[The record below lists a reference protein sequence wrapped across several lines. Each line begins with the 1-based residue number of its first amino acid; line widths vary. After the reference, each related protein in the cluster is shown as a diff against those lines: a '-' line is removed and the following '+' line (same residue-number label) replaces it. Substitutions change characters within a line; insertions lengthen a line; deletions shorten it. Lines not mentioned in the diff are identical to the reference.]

1 MLHES
6 GFRSASLGERWG
18 ERWLNARLSAPGGRC
33 YAVPGSGGEDER
45 ACDAMRN
52 KRERQALIL
61 ELVQARPVSSQEDL
75 RRLLAARGLD
85 VTQATLSRDLRDLG
99 LARVT
104 TEDGVRYVV
113 PEALADDSGP
123 ALGVTLAQFF
133 ASIDGVGELIVLR
146 ALPGG
151 AQPVA
156 EAIDA
161 EAWPEVLG
169 TIGGENT
176 ILVVCRSAEAR
187 TDIMRRLKQIAG
199 RA

>member
-1 MLHES
+1 M
-6 GFRSASLGERWG
+6 A
-18 ERWLNARLSAPGGRC
+18 
-33 YAVPGSGGEDER
+33 
-45 ACDAMRN
+45 N

-61 ELVQARPVSSQEDL
+61 ELVQAGSISSQEEL
-75 RRLLAARGLD
+75 RRLLAGRGWD

-113 PEALADDSGP
+113 PEARGDDASP
-123 ALGVTLAQFF
+123 ALDATLAQFL
-133 ASIDGVGELIVLR
+133 SSVDGVGELIVLH

-161 EAWPEVLG
+161 EGWPEVLG

-187 TDIMRRLKQIAG
+187 TEVTRRLREMA
-199 RA
+199 RRS

>member
-1 MLHES
+1 
-6 GFRSASLGERWG
+6 
-18 ERWLNARLSAPGGRC
+18 
-33 YAVPGSGGEDER
+33 
-45 ACDAMRN
+45 MRN
-52 KRERQALIL
+52 KRERQGLIL
-61 ELVQARPVSSQEDL
+61 QLVQTGPVSSQEEL
-75 RRLLAARGLD
+75 RRLLSGRGLE
-85 VTQATLSRDLRDLG
+85 VTQATLSRDLRDIG

-113 PEALADDSGP
+113 PEALADDSRP
-123 ALGVTLAQFF
+123 ALGATLAQFF
-133 ASIDGVGELIVLR
+133 GSVDGVGELIVLR

-176 ILVVCRSAEAR
+176 VLVVCRSAEAR
-187 TDIMRRLKQIAG
+187 VEVTRRLEEVARRG
-199 RA
+199 

>member
-1 MLHES
+1 
-6 GFRSASLGERWG
+6 
-18 ERWLNARLSAPGGRC
+18 
-33 YAVPGSGGEDER
+33 
-45 ACDAMRN
+45 MRN
-52 KRERQALIL
+52 KRERQALIIQ
-61 ELVQARPVSSQEDL
+61 LVEAGSVSSQEDL
-75 RRLLAARGLD
+75 RRLLADRGLD

-113 PEALADDSGP
+113 PGSRIEDASP
-123 ALGVTLAQFF
+123 ALDATLAQFL
-133 ASIDGVGELIVLR
+133 ASLDGVSELIVLR
-146 ALPGG
+146 TLPGG

-161 EAWPEVLG
+161 EEWPEVLG

-187 TDIMRRLKQIAG
+187 SEVMRRLREVSG
-199 RA
+199 RG

>member
-1 MLHES
+1 MLCCA
-6 GFRSASLGERWG
+6 RLGEVG
-18 ERWLNARLSAPGGRC
+18 D
-33 YAVPGSGGEDER
+33 DE
-45 ACDAMRN
+45 MRN
-52 KRERQALIL
+52 KRERQALIRQ
-61 ELVQARPVSSQEDL
+61 LVQAGSVSSQEEL
-75 RRLLAARGLD
+75 KRLLGSRGLQ

-113 PEALADDSGP
+113 PDARPDDASP
-123 ALGVTLAQFF
+123 ALDATLAQFL
-133 ASIDGVGELIVLR
+133 ASVDGVSELIVLHT
-146 ALPGG
+146 LPGG

-161 EAWPEVLG
+161 EEWPEVLG

-187 TDIMRRLKQIAG
+187 AQVMKRLREIAG
-199 RA
+199 RG